1 MKHLTTAT
9 QVWGAIGG
17 KITHNL
23 RIPIRLCLQNSINTA
38 IWNNGFFDVRSH
50 VWQSI
55 GVSVRAPVENS
66 VRDIFDQSL

>member
-17 KITHNL
+17 KIATNG

-38 IWNNGFFDVRSH
+38 IWNNGFLMYDHMFGSL
-50 VWQSI
+50 
-55 GVSVRAPVENS
+55 SVFLYVHLLKI
-66 VRDIFDQSL
+66 V

>member
-23 RIPIRLCLQNSINTA
+23 RIPIRSCLQNSINTA
-38 IWNNGFFDVRSH
+38 IWNNGFSDVRSH
-50 VWQSI
+50 VWNSV

-66 VRDIFDQSL
+66 VRDIFDQI

>member
-23 RIPIRLCLQNSINTA
+23 RIPIRLCLQNSINTD
-38 IWNNGFFDVRSH
+38 IWNNGFSDVRSH
-50 VWQSI
+50 VWNSV
-55 GVSVRAPVENS
+55 GVSVRASVENS
-66 VRDIFDQSL
+66 VKDILVQ